1 MSFVS
6 KWFWKRAVRHE
17 MLAAAKIV
25 SLVAG
30 LLLIV
35 SALLGGIS
43 LVLGL
48 ILGLGIIVLGGRL
61 KHRLWGVAF
70 LVLGF
75 IAFSSASGIV
85 AEGAAALVM
94 LAAVLGLASTL
105 T

>member
-1 MSFVS
+1 LNPVS
-6 KWFWKRAVRHE
+6 KWFWKKAVRHE
-17 MLAAAKIV
+17 MLTAAKTIF
-25 SLVAG
+25 LVAG

-48 ILGLGIIVLGGRL
+48 ILGVGVIVLGGRI
-61 KHRLWGVAF
+61 KHRLWAAAF
-70 LVLGF
+70 LVVGF

-85 AEGAAALVM
+85 AQGAAALVM